1 MAIKR
6 RSGSS
11 KNPPILSH
19 EFIIQNH
26 ADLVSCIAMV
36 FVVGLLFQ
44 ATSPISSMFVVMS
57 HNVSISDADTQ
68 TPPQP
73 FIQYTTGWKDVPLV
87 FFYSLICIVIHAV
100 IQEYLL
106 DKLNRRLHL
115 SKIKHSKFNESG
127 QLLVFYLVSV
137 IWAGEIIRRD
147 SLFISIS
154 QLWLGYPHVHLTYLV
169 KFFMIVQLSYW
180 IHAFPELY
188 FQKVKK
194 EELAGRISY
203 SLLYLILWT
212 VAYVGNLSRIAVCL
226 SILHYTVEALFHASR
241 LFYFAEKNSISTVG
255 FKLWNVLFVL
265 ARLGSITL
273 SVLTFWYGLPQSA
286 AATTDLPSVPVN
298 LNTPI
303 IRMNLLLCVCLL
315 QAWTMWNF
323 INFHLRRLREQAAE
337 KARQQKKTAP
347 PKKKQIDSDGEGDVK
362 LTHRTSKLNGG
373 KH

>member
-1 MAIKR
+1 MAVKR
-6 RSGSS
+6 RTGSS
-11 KNPPILSH
+11 KNPPIFSH
-19 EFIIQNH
+19 EFILQNH

-36 FVVGLLFQ
+36 FVLGLLFQ

-57 HNVSISDADTQ
+57 HNVSITETDSQ
-68 TPPQP
+68 SSPQS
-73 FIQYTTGWKDVPLV
+73 FIQYTTGWKDVPLI

-137 IWAGEIIRRD
+137 VWAGEIIRRD

-154 QLWLGYPHVHLTYLV
+154 QLWLGYPHIHLTYLV

-194 EELAGRISY
+194 EELSGRISY

-212 VAYVGNLSRIAVCL
+212 VAYVGNLTRIAICL

-241 LFYFAEKNSISTVG
+241 LFYFAEKDSISSVG

-273 SVLTFWYGLPQSA
+273 AVLTFWYGLPQSQGQIDP
-286 AATTDLPSVPVN
+286 TSPVVN

-337 KARQQKKTAP
+337 KARKQKKIAP
-347 PKKKQIDSDGEGDVK
+347 VKKKPVDSDSEADVK

>member
-6 RSGSS
+6 RIGSS

-36 FVVGLLFQ
+36 FVVGLLFP
-44 ATSPISSMFVVMS
+44 ATSPFSSMFVVMS
-57 HNVSISDADTQ
+57 HNVSISDADSQ
-68 TPPQP
+68 SPPQP

-194 EELAGRISY
+194 EELVGRISY

-226 SILHYTVEALFHASR
+226 SILHYSVEALFHASR
-241 LFYFAEKNSISTVG
+241 LFYFAEKDSISTVG

-273 SVLTFWYGLPQSA
+273 SVLTFWYGLPQSPA
-286 AATTDLPSVPVN
+286 PADTPSVPVN

-303 IRMNLLLCVCLL
+303 VRMNLLLCICLL

-337 KARQQKKTAP
+337 KARQQKRAAP
-347 PKKKQIDSDGEGDVK
+347 PKKKQIDSDGDGDFK
-362 LTHRTSKLNGG
+362 LTSRSSKLNGG